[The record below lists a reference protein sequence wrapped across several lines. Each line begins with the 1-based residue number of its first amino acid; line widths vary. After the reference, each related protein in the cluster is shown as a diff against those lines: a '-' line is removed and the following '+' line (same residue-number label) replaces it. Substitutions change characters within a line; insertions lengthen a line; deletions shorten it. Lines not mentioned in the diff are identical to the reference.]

1 MGETQRVVKARGVT
15 PGRATGLMLLSGR
28 PFMFAH
34 GVEPSTAK
42 VTDIRS
48 DILGKNV
55 KGKVLVFPT
64 GKGSTTGSA
73 WLLEA
78 IRQGNGPVAIINA
91 ETEPIVATAL
101 IMARLLYGVT
111 IPLVDRPE
119 EGFPGLF
126 STGRLV
132 TVDGDNGLVSLD

>member
-1 MGETQRVVKARGVT
+1 M
-15 PGRATGLMLLSGR
+15 
-28 PFMFAH
+28 
-34 GVEPSTAK
+34 
-42 VTDIRS
+42 
-48 DILGKNV
+48 
-55 KGKVLVFPT
+55 
-64 GKGSTTGSA
+64 
-73 WLLEA
+73 
-78 IRQGNGPVAIINA
+78 AIINA